1 MRGDDT
7 DIGGRKAAF
16 PETPASAL
24 LAIRSDDPLA
34 RARGFSTLVSAYWK
48 PVYKCIR
55 IRFRKSNEEA
65 KDLTQ
70 AFFTHALEREI
81 FTSYDPL
88 RASFRA
94 FARTCLSNFVR
105 TADESERRHKRGGA
119 AIKLSLDF
127 EGAESE
133 LALAEGSPAASYEEQ
148 FDREMARA
156 LEASAVDELRSRL
169 ESRDKA
175 LYFRIFARYDLA
187 PEEEPRPTY
196 KALAEELGV
205 KTTDVTNYLAHA
217 RRQMRTIVL
226 RRLREITAS
235 EDEFRSE
242 ARSLLGI
249 DPEAAA

>member
-1 MRGDDT
+1 VRGDDT

-16 PETPASAL
+16 PETPASAV

-34 RARGFSTLVSAYWK
+34 RARGFSTLVAAYWK

-70 AFFTHALEREI
+70 SFFTHALEREI
-81 FTSYDPL
+81 FTSYDPE

-105 TADESERRHKRGGA
+105 SADESERRLKRGGG

-127 EGAESE
+127 DGAESE
-133 LALAEGSPAASYEEQ
+133 LALAQGSPAASYEEE
-148 FDREMARA
+148 FDREMARS
-156 LEASAVDELRSRL
+156 LEASALGELEERL
-169 ESRDKA
+169 ESRGKGI
-175 LYFRIFARYDLA
+175 YFRIFARYDLA
-187 PEEEPRPTY
+187 PEEKPRPTY
-196 KALAEELGV
+196 KDLADELGI
-205 KTTDVTNYLAHA
+205 KTTDVTNHLSHA
-217 RRQMRTIVL
+217 RRQMRAIVL

-235 EDEFRSE
+235 DEEFRSE
-242 ARSLLGI
+242 AQSLLGI